1 MFTLQAWQMFI
12 GKFQF
17 QVTMRAWMKCIQA
30 TKGQDYRQTT
40 EMFDEMLFGPKQD
53 AMLMEW
59 KVL

>member
-17 QVTMRAWMKCIQA
+17 VITMRAWMKCIQA
-30 TKGQDYRQTT
+30 TKGQNYRQTS
-40 EMFDEMLFGPKQD
+40 EMFDEMLGTRQD